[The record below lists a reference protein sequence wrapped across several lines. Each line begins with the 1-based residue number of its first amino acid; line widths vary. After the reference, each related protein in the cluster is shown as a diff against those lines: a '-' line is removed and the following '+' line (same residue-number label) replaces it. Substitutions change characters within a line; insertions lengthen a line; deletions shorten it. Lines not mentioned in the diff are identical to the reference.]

1 MHGREKQPER
11 LLFVSLVSCFHI
23 GGGHFLVSNACHEE
37 AGTGRCGPRFD
48 QTLTNT
54 SKNPSTMSVWSAKA
68 RLKYLK
74 TDPGMCSCPTGL
86 FVKVFVINMYSMAWS
101 SQPIWK
107 TECTC
112 CMPAAR
118 QYCLCFYLHH
128 DGDTG
133 SRTSTVSNWGKASTT
148 WLQHGCKQKGWV
160 CKSIWRNDLLKGVWW
175 DTSFLNHRMDQNFLV
190 FFLKHCQ
197 CVHLAT
203 WRLGVYLS
211 DKTFF
216 IRVIR
221 IGQDFLL
228 KITLWTL
235 FFAVFPLHSS
245 ELPLQ
250 WDLWLSGISAISAL
264 KFLRTLEFFRRARSP
279 SWYLLLGLMPRV
291 CYTIQGYPITTFLV
305 MKAWVWFDVHIVKN
319 FILQVQIRTCVLRTN
334 QNHFSL
340 TLQSGASW
348 IAVEVPRKVL
358 TSCSLPARQLRL
370 QINVRSYSWGELWV
384 IVYLNVG
391 KLHMQPDSYY
401 ILD

>member
-1 MHGREKQPER
+1 MFSSEAKFIRALQGPERLLFASLVSICDSSFCLMHGREKQPER

-133 SRTSTVSNWGKASTT
+133 SRTSTVSN
-148 WLQHGCKQKGWV
+148 
-160 CKSIWRNDLLKGVWW
+160 
-175 DTSFLNHRMDQNFLV
+175 
-190 FFLKHCQ
+190 
-197 CVHLAT
+197 
-203 WRLGVYLS
+203 
-211 DKTFF
+211 
-216 IRVIR
+216 
-221 IGQDFLL
+221 
-228 KITLWTL
+228 
-235 FFAVFPLHSS
+235 
-245 ELPLQ
+245 
-250 WDLWLSGISAISAL
+250 
-264 KFLRTLEFFRRARSP
+264 
-279 SWYLLLGLMPRV
+279 
-291 CYTIQGYPITTFLV
+291 
-305 MKAWVWFDVHIVKN
+305 
-319 FILQVQIRTCVLRTN
+319 
-334 QNHFSL
+334 
-340 TLQSGASW
+340 
-348 IAVEVPRKVL
+348 
-358 TSCSLPARQLRL
+358 
-370 QINVRSYSWGELWV
+370 
-384 IVYLNVG
+384 
-391 KLHMQPDSYY
+391 
-401 ILD
+401 